1 MASTSIGVVVGWM
14 ADTRRALVRVTPGI
28 LIEAAIP
35 SDMEAE
41 LCLGARVALVRV
53 EGEEPVVRILVT

>member
-1 MASTSIGVVVGWM
+1 M